1 MSLVEACVCLAHS
14 VSVMLGAYACI
25 LRAADAYAGNE
36 AFYTHSVHMLQAMWI
51 GAMCVFAYFHVTMET
66 TSPHHQHAQVL
77 PADYADALFC
87 RPVCILPDIYTAAL
101 DNPPLIAASAESQ
114 CKHEST
120 VARPECTR
128 PLF

>member
-14 VSVMLGAYACI
+14 VSVMLGACACI

-66 TSPHHQHAQVL
+66 TNPIINTPKFFLRIMLMLFFVGPFAYCPIFTLLHWIIPH
-77 PADYADALFC
+77 
-87 RPVCILPDIYTAAL
+87 
-101 DNPPLIAASAESQ
+101 
-114 CKHEST
+114 
-120 VARPECTR
+120 
-128 PLF
+128 